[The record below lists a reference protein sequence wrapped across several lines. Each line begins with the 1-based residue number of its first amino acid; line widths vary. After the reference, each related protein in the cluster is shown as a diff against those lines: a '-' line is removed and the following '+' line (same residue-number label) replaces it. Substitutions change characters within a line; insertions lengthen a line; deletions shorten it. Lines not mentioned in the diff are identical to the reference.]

1 MAWFVTRLTLRLH
14 LQLYKSLLT
23 LLYGEPA
30 LSDREATFS
39 GFSFASG
46 FAFSFN
52 EQAKRTKSPSPS
64 SPLIQD
70 SNGGGG
76 TFFKMDVG
84 NQTKS
89 SPSHISS
96 SASTNTTG
104 NVTTPSM
111 LKSIS
116 TILKYT

>member
-1 MAWFVTRLTLRLH
+1 MSPPNQRNFTT
-14 LQLYKSLLT
+14 
-23 LLYGEPA
+23 
-30 LSDREATFS
+30 
-39 GFSFASG
+39 
-46 FAFSFN
+46 
-52 EQAKRTKSPSPS
+52 KRTKSPS

-70 SNGGGG
+70 SNGGG
-76 TFFKMDVG
+76 TFFKMDAG

-116 TILKYT
+116 TINISDLVHISIILTI

>member
-1 MAWFVTRLTLRLH
+1 MSMSPPNQRNFTT
-14 LQLYKSLLT
+14 
-23 LLYGEPA
+23 
-30 LSDREATFS
+30 
-39 GFSFASG
+39 
-46 FAFSFN
+46 
-52 EQAKRTKSPSPS
+52 KRTKSPS

-70 SNGGGG
+70 SNGGG

-104 NVTTPSM
+104 NVTTSSM

-116 TILKYT
+116 TINTSIILNYLIDFNLFPF

>member
-1 MAWFVTRLTLRLH
+1 MSPPNQRNFTT
-14 LQLYKSLLT
+14 
-23 LLYGEPA
+23 
-30 LSDREATFS
+30 
-39 GFSFASG
+39 
-46 FAFSFN
+46 
-52 EQAKRTKSPSPS
+52 KRTKSPS

-84 NQTKS
+84 NQIKS

-116 TILKYT
+116 TINMPSISIILTI